1 MPSLGNQRDF
11 EPVPMR
17 IHPRVFAALGA
28 DLVTNDIVAV
38 IELVKNAYD
47 AFAHNVWLRFDA
59 GTPDDTYLEIEDDG
73 CGMTRATIEN
83 AWCCVA
89 TPYKKERPTVTN
101 ASSQRRVTGDKGL
114 GRLAVA
120 RLGSRLTLLTKA
132 SGEPCWEV
140 AINWSDIAGA
150 GDLSN
155 TFAHCREHAKSSC
168 FDKSGTLL
176 RIHGMKSEWNRHRI
190 ADLRENLARLISP
203 FSEVNDFD
211 IYLSHRL
218 TDSPIDVRI
227 EPPRFLSSPKYSIKG
242 SADSHGNVKAT
253 YRGASISTPEL
264 AEKGVTLSWE
274 QIFDVIQD
282 KNRFQYS
289 SDKAHC
295 GQFEFEIRA
304 WDLDSEGVQEISQSF
319 ALQKSDVRQAI
330 RAHKGIS
337 IYRDRVLVLPKSENS
352 RDWLGL
358 DLRRVSRVGTRLST
372 SQIVGSVFISKQHN
386 PRIDDTSD
394 RERLVSCLEVAE
406 FEEILKAV
414 IGCLEIERGENRN
427 KLSRRQEP
435 LLQLFERLST
445 KELVS
450 KVNALSSEGTKMS
463 EILPVIRDF
472 GVSLQQI
479 RKDIERYIV
488 YYSHLA
494 TVGTIAQ
501 MLVHEIR
508 NRTTAVGAFH
518 RSVMDRF
525 GPFDDPDMAED
536 FRYSEDAINSLER
549 LADTFAPLA
558 SRSFRR
564 RKRRSIVE
572 HRIRSCLHLYRSDI
586 KRRNIACEV
595 PDSQTT
601 VAVDPGELDAVI
613 LNLISNSL
621 YWMTTTHR
629 DDRLLQFCISLD
641 PKDGSRAQV
650 SVRDS
655 GSGISQDDLERV
667 FLPGMTKKPG
677 GIGMGLTVASELVA
691 LYGGRLTAESRN
703 PHSGAMLV
711 FDLPLA
717 PNRQNQGGA
726 LK

>member
-1 MPSLGNQRDF
+1 
-11 EPVPMR
+11 MR

-47 AFAHNVWLRFDA
+47 ALAHNVWLRFNSS
-59 GTPDDTYLEIEDDG
+59 TTDDTYLEIEDDG
-73 CGMTRATIEN
+73 CGMTRETIEN

-89 TPYKKERPTVTN
+89 TPYKKERPVITN
-101 ASSQRRVTGDKGL
+101 ASLQRRVTGEKGL

-132 SGEPCWEV
+132 SREPCWEV
-140 AINWSDIAGA
+140 DINWSDIAGA

-155 TFAHCREHAKSSC
+155 TFAYCRENSESRC

-176 RIHGMKSEWNRHRI
+176 RIHGMTSEWNRHRV

-203 FSEVNDFD
+203 FLEAKDFD
-211 IYLSHRL
+211 IYLNDSL
-218 TDSPIDVRI
+218 TDSPKYLRI
-227 EPPRFLSSPKYSIKG
+227 EPPKFLYSPKYSIKG

-253 YRGASISTPEL
+253 YRSVSISTPEL
-264 AEKGVTLSWE
+264 AEKDVTLSWE

-282 KNRFQYS
+282 KNRFQYCH
-289 SDKAHC
+289 DKAHC

-304 WDLDSEGVQEISQSF
+304 WDLDSEGVQEISRSF
-319 ALQKSDVRQAI
+319 ALQKSDVRKAI

-358 DLRRVSRVGTRLST
+358 DLRRLSRVGTRLST
-372 SQIVGSVFISKQHN
+372 SQIVGSVFISKQNN
-386 PRIDDTSD
+386 PKLDDTSD

-406 FEEILKAV
+406 FEEILKAI
-414 IGCLEIERGENRN
+414 IGRLEIERGVNRSQP
-427 KLSRRQEP
+427 LRRQDP

-445 KELVS
+445 KELIS
-450 KVNALSSEGTKMS
+450 KVHALSREGTKRS
-463 EILPVIRDF
+463 DILPVIREF

-479 RKDIERYIV
+479 RRDIERYFV
-488 YYSHLA
+488 DYSHLA

-508 NRTTAVGAFH
+508 NRTTAVGTFH

-536 FRYSEDAINSLER
+536 FRYAEDAINSLER

-564 RKRRSIVE
+564 RKRHSIVE

-586 KRRNIACEV
+586 KRRNITCDV
-595 PDSQTT
+595 PDSKTT

-621 YWMTTTHR
+621 YWMTTTR
-629 DDRLLQFCISLD
+629 KDDRLLQFYISVD
-641 PKDGSRAQV
+641 SKDDSRAQV
-650 SVRDS
+650 SIRDS

-691 LYGGRLTAESRN
+691 LYAGRMTAES
-703 PHSGAMLV
+703 PDSHSGAMIV

-717 PNRQNQGGA
+717 SNHQNEGAA
-726 LK
+726 LKRSRGVDP